1 VVPAQ
6 FRELIKIQQE
16 GMFMGWYRWSCL
28 GMVVVLLT
36 ACASDPVIRGMG
48 QEEAKGFILGK
59 VGTQVPSN
67 VQLARH
73 YKENY
78 TKTTDTQ
85 FICNRSSRLERV
97 TNYTVTRV
105 EGNYVEIDASHYED
119 CDDGVTRYKLDGWFD
134 HRHLYL
140 RTAGRTTTH
149 VYVME
154 IEESGRKLT
163 DIGNYRYVD
172 GVLSWQR
179 HVRNGEKRS
188 TGGYHYTT
196 GYVAQADASNAQGEY
211 GNMLQRSQQAR
222 RDEPSTASQIA
233 QFGSL
238 LAGQLSQ
245 QSAARAREQAAAMER
260 QNQLRAAEAATARR
274 NQQLLADAAASRSSS
289 SPPGGQNTVRPAAS
303 TTATLSSRPAIGAAV
318 PVASGASAERERHA
332 SQLLAQQRQQDERQR
347 VEKAAAEKAAAE
359 RATAERLAAEKV
371 ASEERKARREAEKKA
386 EAEAKARAEE
396 DYLQRLAA
404 GTRMGAKNCYGE
416 QHVMGAMPSIKPRPV
431 SCIDMHFR
439 AYCQGSHPSGAY
451 QGVLK
456 NMVSMGTG
464 CFGDTVQIKPKLA
477 CKAEDIRVEVT
488 QARPCS

>member
-1 VVPAQ
+1 
-6 FRELIKIQQE
+6 
-16 GMFMGWYRWSCL
+16 MGWLRWSCL
-28 GMVVVLLT
+28 GMVALLLT

-48 QEEAKGFILGK
+48 QEEAKAFIISK

-85 FICNRSSRLERV
+85 FICNRSSQLERV
-97 TNYTVTRV
+97 TNYTVTRI
-105 EGNYVEIDASHYED
+105 EGNYVVIDASHYED
-119 CDDGVTRYKLDGWFD
+119 CDQGVTRYKLDGWFD
-134 HRHLYL
+134 QRYLYL
-140 RTAGRTTTH
+140 RSAGSATTH

-154 IEESGRKLT
+154 IEEGGRKLT
-163 DIGNYRYVD
+163 DVGNYRYVD
-172 GVLSWQR
+172 GTLSWQR

-196 GYVAQADASNAQGEY
+196 GYVAQAEASGEQGEY
-211 GNMLQRSQQAR
+211 NSMLQRSQQAR

-233 QFGSL
+233 QFSSL
-238 LAGQLSQ
+238 LAGQLNQ
-245 QSAARAREQAAAMER
+245 QSAMRAREQAAALER

-274 NQQLLADAAASRSSS
+274 NQQLLAAAAASRSSS
-289 SPPGGQNTVRPAAS
+289 TASSSQNTLQPSVSAS
-303 TTATLSSRPAIGAAV
+303 GSVSSRSATNATATAL
-318 PVASGASAERERHA
+318 ASAGAERERQA
-332 SQLLAQQRQQDERQR
+332 AQQREQEERQR
-347 VEKAAAEKAAAE
+347 AAKVAADKAAADRAAAEKLAAERAAAEKA
-359 RATAERLAAEKV
+359 

-386 EAEAKARAEE
+386 EAEAKARAEQ

-416 QHVMGAMPSIKPRPV
+416 QHVMGAMPNIKPKPV
-431 SCIDMHFR
+431 ACIDMHFR
-439 AYCQGSHPSGAY
+439 AYCQGSHPSVAY

-464 CFGDTVQIKPKLA
+464 CFGDTVEIKPKLG

-488 QARPCS
+488 QAKPCS

>member
-1 VVPAQ
+1 
-6 FRELIKIQQE
+6 
-16 GMFMGWYRWSCL
+16 MGLYRWTGL
-28 GMVVVLLT
+28 GMLVMLL
-36 ACASDPVIRGMG
+36 AGCASDPVIRGMG
-48 QEEAKGFILGK
+48 QEEAKAFIISK

-78 TKTTDTQ
+78 TKTTDTE
-85 FICNRSSRLERV
+85 FICNRSSQLERV

-105 EGNYVEIDASHYED
+105 SGNYVAIDASHYED
-119 CDDGVTRYKLDGWFD
+119 CDRGVTRYKLDGWFD
-134 HRHLYL
+134 HRYLYL
-140 RTAGRTTTH
+140 RSAGSATTH

-154 IEESGRKLT
+154 IEEGGRKLT
-163 DIGNYRYVD
+163 DVGNYRYVD
-172 GVLSWQR
+172 GTLSWQR

-196 GYVAQADASNAQGEY
+196 GYVAQADASGEQGEY
-211 GNMLQRSQQAR
+211 SSMLQRSQQAR

-238 LAGQLSQ
+238 LAGQLNQ
-245 QSAARAREQAAAMER
+245 QSAIRAREQAAALER

-274 NQQLLADAAASRSSS
+274 NQQLLAAAAASRSSS
-289 SPPGGQNTVRPAAS
+289 TTSSSQNTLQPSVSAS
-303 TTATLSSRPAIGAAV
+303 GSMSSRSATNATATAL
-318 PVASGASAERERHA
+318 ASAERERQA
-332 SQLLAQQRQQDERQR
+332 AQQREQEERQR
-347 VEKAAAEKAAAE
+347 AAKAAADKAAADRAAAEKLAAE
-359 RATAERLAAEKV
+359 RVAAEKA

-386 EAEAKARAEE
+386 EAEAKARAEQ

-416 QHVMGAMPSIKPRPV
+416 QHVMGAMPNIKPKPV
-431 SCIDMHFR
+431 ACIDMHFR
-439 AYCQGSHPSGAY
+439 AYCQGSHPSAAY

-464 CFGDTVQIKPKLA
+464 CFGDTVEIKPKLG

>member
-1 VVPAQ
+1 MIVEAVPAQ
-6 FRELIKIQQE
+6 FRELIRIQRE
-16 GMFMGWYRWSCL
+16 GMFMGWHRWSCL
-28 GMVVVLLT
+28 GMVALLLT

-48 QEEAKGFILGK
+48 QEEAKVFIISK

-85 FICNRSSRLERV
+85 FICNRSSQLERV

-105 EGNYVEIDASHYED
+105 GGNYVAIDASHYED
-119 CDDGVTRYKLDGWFD
+119 CDRGVTRYKLDGWFD
-134 HRHLYL
+134 QRYLYL
-140 RTAGRTTTH
+140 RSAGSATTH

-154 IEESGRKLT
+154 IEEGGRKLT
-163 DIGNYRYVD
+163 DVGNYRYVD
-172 GVLSWQR
+172 GTLSWQR

-196 GYVAQADASNAQGEY
+196 GYVAQDDASGEQGEY
-211 GNMLQRSQQAR
+211 NSMLQRSQQAR
-222 RDEPSTASQIA
+222 RDEPSAASQIA
-233 QFGSL
+233 QFSSL
-238 LAGQLSQ
+238 LAGQLNQ
-245 QSAARAREQAAAMER
+245 QSAIRAREQAAALER

-274 NQQLLADAAASRSSS
+274 NQQLLAAAAASRASSS
-289 SPPGGQNTVRPAAS
+289 TPSSQNTVQPSVS
-303 TTATLSSRPAIGAAV
+303 TSGSVSSRSATNANATAL
-318 PVASGASAERERHA
+318 ASASAERERQA
-332 SQLLAQQRQQDERQR
+332 AQQREQEERQR
-347 VEKAAAEKAAAE
+347 AAKAAADKAAADRAAAEKA
-359 RATAERLAAEKV
+359 

-386 EAEAKARAEE
+386 EAEAKARAEQ

-416 QHVMGAMPSIKPRPV
+416 QHVMGAMPNIKPKPV
-431 SCIDMHFR
+431 ACIDMHFR
-439 AYCQGSHPSGAY
+439 AYCQGSHPSVAY

-464 CFGDTVQIKPKLA
+464 CFGDTVEIKPKLG

-488 QARPCS
+488 QAKPCS

>member
-1 VVPAQ
+1 MLV
-6 FRELIKIQQE
+6 
-16 GMFMGWYRWSCL
+16 M
-28 GMVVVLLT
+28 LL
-36 ACASDPVIRGMG
+36 AGCASDPVIRGMG
-48 QEEAKGFILGK
+48 QEEAKAFIISK

-78 TKTTDTQ
+78 TKTTDTE
-85 FICNRSSRLERV
+85 FICNRSSQLERV

-105 EGNYVEIDASHYED
+105 SGNYVAIDASHYED
-119 CDDGVTRYKLDGWFD
+119 CDRGVTRYKLDGWFD
-134 HRHLYL
+134 QRYLYL
-140 RTAGRTTTH
+140 RSAGSATTH

-154 IEESGRKLT
+154 IEEGGRKLT
-163 DIGNYRYVD
+163 DVGNYRYVD
-172 GVLSWQR
+172 GALSWQR

-196 GYVAQADASNAQGEY
+196 GYVAQADASGEQGEY
-211 GNMLQRSQQAR
+211 SSMLQRSQQAR

-233 QFGSL
+233 QFSSL
-238 LAGQLSQ
+238 LAGQLNQ
-245 QSAARAREQAAAMER
+245 QSAIRAREQAAALER

-274 NQQLLADAAASRSSS
+274 NQQLLAAAAASRSSS
-289 SPPGGQNTVRPAAS
+289 TTSSSQNTLQPSVSAS
-303 TTATLSSRPAIGAAV
+303 GGMSSRSATNATATAL
-318 PVASGASAERERHA
+318 ASAERERQA
-332 SQLLAQQRQQDERQR
+332 AQQREQEERQR
-347 VEKAAAEKAAAE
+347 VAKAAADKAAADRAAAEKA
-359 RATAERLAAEKV
+359 

-386 EAEAKARAEE
+386 EAEAKARAEQ

-416 QHVMGAMPSIKPRPV
+416 QHVMGAMPNIKPKTV
-431 SCIDMHFR
+431 ACIDMHFR
-439 AYCQGSHPSGAY
+439 AYCQGSHPGVAY

-464 CFGDTVQIKPKLA
+464 CFGDTVEIKPKLG